1 MECRVF
7 IYGLKNL
14 FMKRSEKQVS
24 AESAGNCAVKL
35 GILAKQKIPKVIFSD
50 SDKEMR
56 LKDFF

>member
-1 MECRVF
+1 MPGF

-14 FMKRSEKQVS
+14 FLKRNERRVS
-24 AESAGNCAVKL
+24 AESADNCAIKL
-35 GILAKQKIPKVIFSD
+35 GILAKQKNPKVIFSD